1 MGVGE
6 VTFIGIIWLLA
17 MISEEMG
24 GSQLEDSL
32 NIELQE
38 YRKKNQQLR
47 RRLREK
53 DTKIQ

>member
-32 NIELQE
+32 NLELQE